1 MRNKTAIL
9 AEDGRIYVKRWKK
22 SKGIRSFLLVVL
34 LLGIFLDVLAG
45 MYRYIGKEYAEPE
58 GKEGVDFFV
67 SQEKTSQIL
76 DGYIRL
82 FEEYMQIGNLITVN
96 GDIDYDKEIL
106 VSLTNDK
113 TYTIKELLRNSPSEG
128 VGSGMLRDF
137 MEEFSENSR
146 KGISYPWKTRFVMNN
161 ETRVFIEGGRIFS
174 LASPNAKVRNEK
186 QIANMKKRLENMVA
200 TSTDDIT
207 FEEDFRDHISMHFSG
222 KLSWKYEFN
231 AKSVYEEY
239 LITYFPSYVK
249 SYFLDRVLTSY
260 EEAGRDIF
268 LEVYEDYKESKP
280 EEVLSEKKFYYQ
292 LKKELEKQKE
302 ILPEQEIPWRVH
314 SVPRTMEE
322 ARKYVTFLVET
333 YQELKYLFSGCN
345 FIYAYENSSNY
356 INTNHSEDW
365 KKIKVSAQSGKVLEK
380 ITDSSVVAF
389 AYYNSRNDEGVTNL
403 NESTLPMSG
412 NVIEKIRNIGKNFLS
427 SSYQIAV
434 GIDLQGVMNAT
445 QEDEFVSGYQDMVQK
460 RKLYHFGSLLA
471 MIGGALTVIS
481 FLLLVLRCGSPVEE
495 GEETESLSWFDRIWL
510 EAQLLLGYLMIGM
523 VLWVL
528 KMWNGF
534 LIQPM
539 ILLCG
544 MAVTVLLYGC
554 LRILLSLV
562 KRKRLHCGS
571 QYSMVLL
578 FLKEVILKKTSL
590 KTFLKEMSLRMA
602 FIPTKRKFGF
612 LFLTEIFLLAY
623 YGISAA
629 YVMIDKNET
638 VLSYATSSLGVI
650 GMVLGGIFLVTMFF
664 WQRNAMNDQSAEY
677 DIIFALR
684 QITGGDFSYQLPEK
698 DSMSLRVKELVG
710 AVNQIGN
717 VVEAAVEESIKSE
730 RMKTELIANVSHDI
744 KTPLTS
750 IINYVDLLQGENIP
764 NERVQK
770 YLAVLEKKSLRL
782 KVLMEDLI
790 EASKASS
797 GVMELDIQPLGFSE
811 LIRQTNGE
819 FEERFAENHLELVVE
834 IPEEPMIFQGD
845 GRRVFRIL
853 ENLYSNTAKYA
864 MEGTRVYVTL
874 QREGEELI
882 FTMKNVS
889 ATRLNIT
896 PEELTERFVRGDH
909 ARTTEGSGLGLSIAK
924 SLTELMGGI
933 FQITLDGDLFCV
945 KIIFPEMTE
954 EQ

>member
-1 MRNKTAIL
+1 M
-9 AEDGRIYVKRWKK
+9 KRWKK
-22 SKGIRSFLLVVL
+22 SKGVRSFLLLVL
-34 LLGIFLDVLAG
+34 LVGIFLDVLAG
-45 MYRYIGKEYAEPE
+45 MYMYIGKEYAQPE
-58 GKEGVDFFV
+58 GKESRDFFV

-82 FEEYMQIGNLITVN
+82 LEEYMQIGNLITVN

-106 VSLTNDK
+106 VSLTDDK

-128 VGSGMLRDF
+128 VGSGMLREF
-137 MEEFSENSR
+137 MEEFTENCR
-146 KGISYPWKTRFVMNN
+146 KGVSYPWKTRFMMVS
-161 ETRVFIEGGRIFS
+161 ETRVIIEGGRIFS
-174 LASPNAKVRNEK
+174 FVAPNAKIRNAK
-186 QIANMKKRLENMVA
+186 QIANMKKRLGNMVA
-200 TSTDDIT
+200 TSTDDVT
-207 FEEDFRDHISMHFSG
+207 YEEDFRDHISMYFSG
-222 KLSWKYEFN
+222 KLSWKYVFN

-249 SYFLDRVLTSY
+249 TYFLDRVLKSY
-260 EEAGRDIF
+260 EESGRDIF

-280 EEVLSEKKFYYQ
+280 EEVLSEKRFYYQ
-292 LKKELEKQKE
+292 LKKEYEKQKE
-302 ILPEQEIPWRVH
+302 ILPEKEIPWRVH
-314 SVPRTMEE
+314 SVPRTIEE

-333 YQELKYLFSGCN
+333 YQELKYLFSKSN
-345 FIYAYENSSNY
+345 FIYAYENSSNF
-356 INTNHSEDW
+356 INTNHSEKW
-365 KKIKVSAQSGKVLEK
+365 KRIKSRVQSGKLLEK
-380 ITDSSVVAF
+380 ATDSSDVVF
-389 AYYNSRNDEGVTNL
+389 AYYNSRNDEGVANL
-403 NESTLPMSG
+403 NVGTLPMSG
-412 NVIEKIRNIGKNFLS
+412 NVIEKISNIGKNFLS

-434 GIDLQGVMNAT
+434 GIDLQGVMNNR
-445 QEDEFVSGYQDMVQK
+445 QEDEFVSEYQDMVQK
-460 RKLYHFGSLLA
+460 RELYHFGSLLA
-471 MIGGALTVIS
+471 IIGGVLTVIS
-481 FLLLVLRCGSPVEE
+481 FLLLVIRCGSPVEE
-495 GEETESLSWFDRIWL
+495 GGEKEPLFWYDRIWL

-528 KMWNGF
+528 KLWNGF

-539 ILLCG
+539 ILLCA

-554 LRILLSLV
+554 LRILLSML
-562 KRKRLHCGS
+562 KRQRLHCGS
-571 QYSMVLL
+571 RYSMVLL
-578 FLKEVILKKTSL
+578 FLKEVVLKKTSL
-590 KTFLKEMSLRMA
+590 KTFVKELSFHMA
-602 FIPTKRKFGF
+602 FIPAKRKFGF
-612 LFLTEIFLLAY
+612 LILAEVFLFIY
-623 YGISAA
+623 YGCSII
-629 YVMIDKNET
+629 YIFIDENET
-638 VLSYATSSLGVI
+638 VFSYMTSSPGMI
-650 GMVLGGIFLVTMFF
+650 GLVLGGIFLAVLFI
-664 WQRNAMNDQSAEY
+664 WQRNTMHDQMAEY
-677 DIIFALR
+677 EIIFAMK
-684 QITGGDFSYQLPEK
+684 QIIGGDFSYQLPEK
-698 DSMSLRVKELVG
+698 DSMSLRVKELVR

-750 IINYVDLLQGENIP
+750 IINYVDLLQGEDIP
-764 NERVQK
+764 NERVQR
-770 YLAVLEKKSLRL
+770 YLKVLEKKSLRL

-834 IPEEPMIFQGD
+834 IPAEPMMFQGD

-864 MEGTRVYVTL
+864 MEGTRVYVAL
-874 QREGEELI
+874 QREGDELV

-889 ATRLNIT
+889 ATKLNIT

-924 SLTELMGGI
+924 SLTELMGGF

-945 KIIFPEMTE
+945 KITFPEMTVA
-954 EQ
+954 Q